1 MTDVAL
7 PTRRPI
13 AWPMLIRKAHL
24 WMGMLIAPSV
34 LMFAFSGALQIFRL
48 QESRAGYVPPS
59 VIEKLGRLH
68 KDQVYAAE
76 KPRAE
81 PAPGPSTRAVDPV
94 ASAATPPRPGPT
106 LSKQMLQWFF
116 TLASVGL
123 ILSTFTGIWMG
134 AMVSRWKRSARW
146 MLVIGA
152 VLPMVLVLLPF

>member
-1 MTDVAL
+1 LTDVAA

-13 AWPMLIRKAHL
+13 SWPLLIRKAHL

-48 QESRAGYVPPS
+48 QEAKTGYVPPA

-68 KDQVYAAE
+68 KDQVYAVARRR
-76 KPRAE
+76 PE
-81 PAPGPSTRAVDPV
+81 PAPAAASPAGPPAAAA
-94 ASAATPPRPGPT
+94 ASPPRPGPT
-106 LSKQMLQWFF
+106 LSKQLLQWFF

-146 MLVIGA
+146 MLVLGA
-152 VLPMVLVLLPF
+152 VLPVVLVLLPF

>member
-1 MTDVAL
+1 MTDVAP

-13 AWPMLIRKAHL
+13 NWPLLIRKAHI

-48 QESRAGYVPPS
+48 QEAKTGYVPPA

-68 KDQVYAAE
+68 KDQVYAVA
-76 KPRAE
+76 KPRAA
-81 PAPGPSTRAVDPV
+81 PAPAAASPA
-94 ASAATPPRPGPT
+94 ASAAPQPRPGPT
-106 LSKQMLQWFF
+106 LSKQLLQWFF

-123 ILSTFTGIWMG
+123 ILSTFTGIWIG

-146 MLVIGA
+146 MLVLGA
-152 VLPMVLVLLPF
+152 VLPVAMVLLPF